1 MTVFWT
7 MFWLGCIG
15 MPLII
20 LIAGS
25 LESGGYEKDTSHIWV
40 YKRSGVKSHDASVRE
55 VWEHNH
61 PGRKWADH
69 QASQSIGCG
78 IVLGIALIIFL
89 AWLAD
94 QIFIIPEGRV
104 GLRLFWVIG
113 GPILGGLS
121 AGGIYALQSKLSD
134 YKSGFLLVLH
144 IIALAVM
151 GLGVIG
157 ALVLTFLKI
166 PLPISNH
173 WLWAPLGAMCLF
185 LILDAIGKK
194 EKKVKAG
201 KGGAKFE
208 DWVMKVLGMVGNW
221 NLDQSR
227 GVIEG
232 AMAMATI
239 ELGQGKYDW
248 NIRDDEFFKMTEGI
262 LVDLIQGKAMSIP
275 TKEIYQAREGIIQA
289 VQAFYFYM
297 VDNFREYDIHPAIK
311 RAVSKNK

>member
-15 MPLII
+15 MPLIV

-25 LESGGYEKDTSHIWV
+25 LESSGYQKDTSHIWV
-40 YKRSGVKSHDASVRE
+40 YKRSGAKSHDANVRE

-61 PGRKWADH
+61 PGKKWSDH

-113 GPILGGLS
+113 GPILGELS
-121 AGGIYALQSKLSD
+121 ALVVYGLQSVLSD
-134 YKSGFLLVLH
+134 YKSDVLKVLH

-166 PLPISNH
+166 PLPVSNH
-173 WLWAPLGAMCLF
+173 WLWAPLGAMGLF
-185 LILDAIGKK
+185 MILDAIGKK

-208 DWVMKVLGMVGNW
+208 EWVMKVLGMMNNW
-221 NLDQSR
+221 DIDQNS

-232 AMAMATI
+232 AMALATI
-239 ELGQGKYDW
+239 EMGQGKFDW
-248 NIRDDEFFKMTEGI
+248 KIRDEEFFKMTEGI
-262 LVDLIQGKAMSIP
+262 LVDLIQGKAMSIS
-275 TKEIYQAREGIIQA
+275 TDEIYRAREGIIKA

-297 VDNFREYDIHPAIK
+297 VDNFREFEMHPVIK
-311 RAVSKNK
+311 RAINKK